1 MFKQQNPP
9 VAATIGGFLFA
20 FGVCADQ
27 ASYRLCFLSNHLQM
41 QWLATPAITVS
52 KNVVSSVIFVP
63 PSCYQYGAV
72 TSYSISYHTSGF
84 NYKTNRYS
92 LTICR
97 NITIQAQ
104 KRSSPSGAPF
114 YCFYSSVA
122 VSFLLSWFIA
132 TPIPNNAQKTG
143 ATDTMES
150 LKNPAPR

>member
-1 MFKQQNPP
+1 MPRHTKRCEFVSCLFKQQNPP

-84 NYKTNRYS
+84 NHKANRYS
-92 LTICR
+92 LAIYR
-97 NITIQAQ
+97 NITMQAQ
-104 KRSSPSGAPF
+104 KKELPFRS
-114 YCFYSSVA
+114 
-122 VSFLLSWFIA
+122 SFLLFLFFCRIFFFIELVHRY
-132 TPIPNNAQKTG
+132 TVFC
-143 ATDTMES
+143 
-150 LKNPAPR
+150 LVL